1 MLSMRRQRIRFGRG
15 VGRWWSSFGGE
26 RGEWEERQVRTGQE
40 LRRNGERQECT
51 KESRR
56 ENRRNEG
63 REGGQRAG

>member
-1 MLSMRRQRIRFGRG
+1 MGEVLVGGVALEGRG
-15 VGRWWSSFGGE
+15 
-26 RGEWEERQVRTGQE
+26 GEWEERQVRTGQE

>member
-1 MLSMRRQRIRFGRG
+1 MGEVLVGGGVALEGRG
-15 VGRWWSSFGGE
+15 GG
-26 RGEWEERQVRTGQE
+26 GEWEERQVRTGQE